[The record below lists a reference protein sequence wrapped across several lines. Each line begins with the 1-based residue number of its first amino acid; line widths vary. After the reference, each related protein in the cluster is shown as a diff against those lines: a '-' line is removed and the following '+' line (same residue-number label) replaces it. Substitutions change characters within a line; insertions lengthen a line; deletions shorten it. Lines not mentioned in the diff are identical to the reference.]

1 MEKCFHNQ
9 FYKFLLVLIF
19 NGAYFSAWCQ
29 TELIDSLFLDYS
41 SIDSI
46 IDPFGNVTQLSYNEY
61 NLLQGFTDS
70 DWNATQ
76 YSYDEQQRLSFEQFP
91 DGNQRQ
97 FLYDSTGVLA
107 GVIDVYGDTTTYL
120 YNTEGLLVRKDYPG
134 DNDVEINYN
143 NNNQMT
149 SVLFGESF
157 ITYEYDFNG
166 RVASVNQSGQII
178 NYAYDDLTN
187 RRTITYPS
195 GRIIEETR
203 DSTGRLMAIRDGET
217 FERLP
222 DVTDSLLIDSLLNGN
237 IIANFEYDP
246 STGQLI
252 KKQFRQNN
260 SGTRISY
267 DEENRIK
274 GMVHMPSGFAAYNS
288 MYDGE
293 GNLTLVEN
301 LSAPSLS
308 EQYSYD
314 TLNRMTEYR
323 RGFPGGGEI
332 NNPNLQKVYEYSAY
346 NNRVESQTTGEVS
359 TIYTTNGTNG
369 YKQIQLGDS
378 LITLDYDRAQNVTF
392 DGRFFYLFDIENRL
406 KMVAENNG
414 VPFSDIRVKYT
425 YDALGRRIRAE
436 YGEEKI
442 YYIYD
447 EDRIIEEQDENEQ
460 AIASY
465 VYDPQTKELLSM
477 RRNNQ
482 DYYYHYGVTG
492 SVVALTDS
500 TGQVVERYNYD
511 PYGNLSI
518 NSDYGDLSYST
529 VGNPYTFGG
538 MRLDEETYLYE
549 HHSQFF
555 NSELGRSLN
564 KMEVGHYS
572 GAAVVAAPKTSNF
585 LYTDISSKNTKKRT
599 LGLGSTEEKVLIQW
613 AKLATNNNAYSFN
626 SGDEFMQLLEME
638 TTKCNC
644 LDQLTVIS
652 HGWGW
657 PRTKGQKVNGG
668 VYGTVW
674 INGLLGDIP
683 PGRKGKGFKITPRA
697 RSLKDL
703 ELAMKLDKIKF
714 CKECHIVLTGCRVGS
729 TGNFVYRLASM
740 TGCTVLSSHGGCSG
754 TTAPLFTSGPKTL
767 KERNSGEWKG
777 FSLTYPDGRQ
787 KLLTNI
793 LRLW

>member
-1 MEKCFHNQ
+1 MKKCLLKQ
-9 FYKFLLVLIF
+9 FNKVLLVLLF
-19 NGAYFSAWCQ
+19 FSTSFGAWCQ
-29 TELIDSLFLDYS
+29 SDSIDSLFLDYS
-41 SIDSI
+41 TIDSI
-46 IDPFGNVTQLSYNEY
+46 IDPYGNITQLSYNEF
-61 NLLQGFTDS
+61 NLLQGVTDS
-70 DWNATQ
+70 DWNATR
-76 YSYDEQQRLSFEQFP
+76 YAYDEQQRLSFEQYP
-91 DGNQRQ
+91 DGNRRQ
-97 FLYDSTGVLA
+97 FLYDSIGVLA
-107 GVIDVYGDTTTYL
+107 GVIDVYGDTTNYL
-120 YNTEGLLVRKDYPG
+120 YNSEGLLVRKDYPG

-143 NNNQMT
+143 KNNQIT
-149 SVLFGESF
+149 SVLYGESF
-157 ITYEYDFNG
+157 ITYEYDING

-187 RRTITYPS
+187 RRTITYPG
-195 GRIIEETR
+195 GRTIEESR
-203 DSTGRLMAIRDGET
+203 DSTGRLLAIRDGAT
-217 FERLP
+217 FDILP
-222 DVTDSLLIDSLLNGN
+222 DVTDSLLIDSLLNAN
-237 IIANFEYDP
+237 IIADFEYDAQ
-246 STGQLI
+246 TGQLTR
-252 KKQFRQNN
+252 KQFRQNN

-267 DEENRIK
+267 DAENRIK
-274 GMVHMPSGFAAYNS
+274 GMVHLPNGFAAYNS
-288 MYDGE
+288 VYDGE
-293 GNLTLVEN
+293 GNLVLVEN

-308 EQYSYD
+308 EQYNYD
-314 TLNRMTEYR
+314 TLNRLTEYR

-332 NNPNLQKVYEYSAY
+332 NNPNMQKVYEYSAY
-346 NNRVESQTTGEVS
+346 NNRVESKNTGGVP

-369 YKQIQLGDS
+369 YKNIQIGDS

-414 VPFSDIRVKYT
+414 VPFSEIRVKYT

-436 YGEEKI
+436 YGEQKI

-460 AIASY
+460 VIASY
-465 VYDPQTKELLSM
+465 VYDPRSGELLSM

-518 NSDYGDLSYST
+518 NSDYGNLSYST
-529 VGNPYTFGG
+529 VGNPYTYGG

-549 HHSQFF
+549 QNSRFF

-564 KMEVGHYS
+564 KMDVGYYS
-572 GAAVVAAPKTSNF
+572 GAAVVAAPKTNNF
-585 LYTDISSKNTKKRT
+585 IYTDISSRSTKKRE

-626 SGDEFMQLLEME
+626 SGDELMELLEME
-638 TTKCNC
+638 STKCNC

-674 INGLLGDIP
+674 INGFLGDIP
-683 PGRKGKGFKITPRA
+683 PGRKGKGFKVTPRA

-703 ELAMKLDKIKF
+703 ELAMKLNQIKF
-714 CKECHIVLTGCRVGS
+714 CQECHIVLTGCRVGS
-729 TGNFVYRLASM
+729 TGNFVYRLASI
-740 TGCTVLSSHGGCSG
+740 TGCTILSSHGGCSG

-787 KLLTNI
+787 KQLTNI